1 MGFLRAQV
9 TLAADTSVPSDGAQN
24 VWHFNTSG
32 AIDTGLCDDAT
43 TVLTAFYNDLGDF
56 WASSLTGGMTIKYYD
71 LEDAEPRVPVA
82 THNSTFAV
90 ETDSLPAEAAVCLSM
105 HGVLGSGVNSARR
118 KGRIF
123 LGPCAKAVCAIED
136 DAARVAGTF
145 TSNIA
150 AAAATLLTDGGSLG
164 LILSV
169 FSPTQ
174 FAGGGGYAGA
184 FSSVIGGHVDN
195 AFDTQ
200 RRRGPEASLRVLWPD

>member
-32 AIDTGLCDDAT
+32 TIDPGLCADVND
-43 TVLTAFYNDLGDF
+43 LLEAFYNGLGDF
-56 WASSLTGGMTIKYYD
+56 WASSLTGGAVVKYYD
-71 LEDAEPRVPVA
+71 LEDAEPRVPID
-82 THNSTFAV
+82 TLPFTFAV
-90 ETDSLPAEAAVCLSM
+90 ETDSLPSEAAVCLSM

-136 DAARVAGTF
+136 NAARVAGTF
-145 TSNIA
+145 TSNIGTA
-150 AAAATLLTDGGSLG
+150 ASALMGDGGSTG

-169 FSPTQ
+169 FSPTTL
-174 FAGGGGYAGA
+174 AGGGSLASS
-184 FSSVIGGHVDN
+184 FSSVIGGHIDN

-200 RRRGPEASLRVLWPD
+200 RRRGPEASARVTYD